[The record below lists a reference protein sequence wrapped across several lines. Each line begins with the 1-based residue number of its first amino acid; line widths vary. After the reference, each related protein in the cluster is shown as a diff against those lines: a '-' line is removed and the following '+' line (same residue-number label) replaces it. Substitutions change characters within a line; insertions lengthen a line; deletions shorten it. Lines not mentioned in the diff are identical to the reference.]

1 MLDKVI
7 DAGILKLQTPFLNKV
22 MEVVTNFGNE
32 ITVLILSAALI
43 LFLIEKKEYVKA
55 KMFVIAMG
63 IGGVLMEVLK
73 HLIKRTRPITMTI
86 HETGYS
92 FPSGHATMSMV
103 LFGMLIVLF
112 ASEIHNK
119 KWKNFFIGI
128 NIFLILIIGFS
139 RLYFNVHYP
148 TDILGGWI
156 LGLSSIL
163 FTKYLFKKIP
173 FLSRKKLFW

>member
-7 DAGILKLQTPFLNKV
+7 DSALLTIHTPFLNKV
-22 MEVVTNFGNE
+22 MEIVTNFGNE
-32 ITVLILSAALI
+32 ITILILSAALF
-43 LFLIEKKEYVKA
+43 LFLLEKKEYVKA
-55 KMFVIAMG
+55 KFFAVSMVL
-63 IGGVLMEVLK
+63 GGVLMEGLK
-73 HLIKRTRPITMTI
+73 HLVKRARPITMTI

-112 ASEIHNK
+112 ASEIKNK
-119 KWKNFFIGI
+119 EWKNFFIGI
-128 NIFLILIIGFS
+128 NVFLILIIGFS

-156 LGLSSIL
+156 LGFLTIL
-163 FTKYLFKKIP
+163 FSDYLFKKIP
-173 FLSRKKLFW
+173 FLKRNKLFW